1 MRPYRNHNKKE
12 KIEIWS
18 KSPSIFHGTIERTPF
33 NQREFGNWGAVQ
45 YSVLGKRYDSVGG
58 RELTLPL
65 DVIHKLKLK
74 GELK

>member
-1 MRPYRNHNKKE
+1 MKRQYHHNQKE

-18 KSPSIFHGTIERTPF
+18 KSPPIFHGIIERTPF
-33 NQREFGNWGAVQ
+33 NQREFGNYGVVQ
-45 YSVLGKRYDSVGG
+45 YSVLGKRYNSVGG

-65 DVIHKLKLK
+65 DVIQKLKIK

>member
-1 MRPYRNHNKKE
+1 MRNQRHHNQKE

-18 KSPSIFHGTIERTPF
+18 KNPSEFHGTIERTPF
-33 NQREFGNWGAVQ
+33 NQRQFGNWGVVQ

-58 RELTLPL
+58 RELTLPH
-65 DVIHKLKLK
+65 DVIQKLKIK